1 LCIQPSE
8 LHTDLLIVGGGAAG
22 YFAALHAKTAKP
34 AKKVFII
41 EKSNKVLAKVAI
53 SGGGRCNVTHN
64 EPDLTAILEH
74 YPRGRGL
81 LKWALRKWGVTNT
94 IRWFERHGVPLKTEE
109 DGRMFP
115 VTDDSATVV
124 DCLLNEAERL
134 GVECMIG
141 TGLKA
146 FEPIAPK
153 GFRVL
158 TEKGGVIITK
168 TLILACGGFPKL
180 TQFDFIANHGI
191 EVTEPVPSLFTFNIP
206 DKELHS
212 LMGNSVPG
220 CKVRVTGMDSG
231 PEKGWFSGPVL
242 ITHWGLSG
250 PAVLKASA
258 FLARELHAANYN
270 VNVMVDWTGM
280 GEEKARSLWESDLLM
295 NAAKKIVNTNPF
307 SFPSRLWNL
316 LLQRSGVNED
326 TVVRELSKQDKNR
339 LLENC
344 IRCPFV
350 VKGKT
355 TFKEEFVTAGGVSI
369 AEIDK
374 DTLECRK
381 FPGLFFA
388 GEIIDMDGVT
398 GGFNFQA
405 AWSTGYLAGVR
416 AIEKS

>member
-1 LCIQPSE
+1 MCIQPSE

-22 YFAALHAKTAKP
+22 YFAAIHAKTAKP
-34 AKKVFII
+34 AKKVLII

-94 IRWFERHGVPLKTEE
+94 IRWFERHGVQLKTEE

-115 VTDDSATVV
+115 ITDDSATVV
-124 DCLLNEAERL
+124 DCLLHEAQRL
-134 GVECMIG
+134 GVECMTG
-141 TGLKA
+141 TGIKE
-146 FEPIAPK
+146 FETISPK
-153 GFRVL
+153 GFRVI
-158 TEKGGVIITK
+158 TEKGDTIITK

-180 TQFDFIANHGI
+180 SQFEFVARHGI
-191 EVTEPVPSLFTFNIP
+191 EISEPVPSLFTFNIP

-212 LMGNSVPG
+212 LMGVSVPG
-220 CKVRVTGMDSG
+220 CKVRVAGMDSG

-258 FLARELHAANYN
+258 FLARELFAVNYD
-270 VNVMVDWTGM
+270 VTVLVDWTGM
-280 GEEKARSLWESDLLM
+280 GEEKARSLWDADLLM
-295 NAAKKIVNTNPF
+295 NAAKKVGNTNPF
-307 SFPSRLWNL
+307 HFPARLWSL
-316 LLQRSGVNED
+316 MLSRSGVSED
-326 TVVRELSKQDKNR
+326 CIVRDLSKQDKNK

-344 IRCPFV
+344 IRCSFS

-369 AEIDK
+369 VEIDK
-374 DTLECRK
+374 DTMECK
-381 FPGLFFA
+381 KIPGLFFA